1 MNTDES
7 FTPSSST
14 EMKQINMKDL
24 KTSFIGKTSE
34 YINTILDDSVL
45 LRVAIRL

>member
-14 EMKQINMKDL
+14 EMKDL

-34 YINTILDDSVL
+34 YINTILDDPVL